1 MLNFLLDPLH
11 YEFIRQ
17 ALLMGLVIGAIGP
30 VMGSYLLVQR
40 MALLGDVIAHG
51 VLPGLAVAHF
61 LGIPIVVGAFGSG
74 MLTTFLIA
82 WIRSQSRVK
91 ADAAMAL
98 TFASFF
104 ALGVCLIT
112 KLKRRVDLDALL
124 FGDIL
129 SVQPLEILQAL
140 GVGVGIILLVMVF
153 YRPLLFY
160 TFDRVGAKAIGLPT
174 GWLHYGLMA
183 LVTLTILLGVRSV
196 GVILIISLMV
206 GPAMTAFL
214 WVKTLHW
221 MMLLG
226 SLLGAMASTIG
237 ILLSY
242 YWDLPSGPAIALVVF
257 AQFLL
262 TLLFAPKDGVM
273 VRGLRRI
280 AGRNA

>member
-1 MLNFLLDPLH
+1 MLNFFLAPLQ
-11 YEFIRQ
+11 YEFIRH
-17 ALLMGLVIGAIGP
+17 ALLMGLVIGTIGP

-51 VLPGLAVAHF
+51 VLPGLAIADF
-61 LGIPIVVGAFGSG
+61 LGIPILVGAFGSG

-82 WIRSQSRVK
+82 WIRAQSRVK

-112 KLKRRVDLDALL
+112 KLKRQVDLDALL

-129 SVQPLEILQAL
+129 SVQPQEIVQSL
-140 GVGVGIILLVMVF
+140 GVGLGILLLVGLF

-160 TFDRVGAKAIGLPT
+160 TFDRIGAQAIGLPT
-174 GWLHYGLMA
+174 GLLHYGLMA
-183 LVTLTILLGVRSV
+183 LVTLTILMGVRSV
-196 GVILIISLMV
+196 GVILIIALMV

-214 WVKTLHW
+214 LVKTLHG

-226 SLLGAMASTIG
+226 SLLGAVASTVG

-242 YWDLPSGPAIALVVF
+242 HWDLPSGPAIALVVF
-257 AQFLL
+257 GQFLL
-262 TLLFAPKDGVM
+262 TLLFAPQDGVV
-273 VRGLRRI
+273 VRGLRRLR
-280 AGRNA
+280 A